1 MSWFT
6 LILGLIC
13 APVFT
18 YQLIKGIR
26 SGVIR
31 GTNSDVDGS
40 ENPFVFKMAVVLNA
54 VFALAACWFVVEGLR
69 RLIA

>member
-1 MSWFT
+1 MSWFL

-18 YQLIKGIR
+18 RQLIKGIR

-31 GTNSDVDGS
+31 GTNSDIHRV
-40 ENPFVFKMAVVLNA
+40 ENPVVFKMAVVLNS
-54 VFALAACWFVVEGLR
+54 VFALAACWFVVEGIR